1 MKMSFSAKPAL
12 LGRLTALAI
21 MATGL
26 TAPALP
32 DEAVETDSYRVGQTY
47 SSERARGLQACAQ
60 TCAEDQRCVAWSLT
74 PPTFRVGPRCELK
87 SSAGQA
93 QARPGYTSGL
103 SGVNAAPQMSRIPTQ
118 SASAPSTRPARSD
131 VLAGG
136 YAQSRQTATN
146 GTSMPPS
153 PDGAATSHML
163 PTPVSPSVQQ
173 APVRRQ
179 VQPTT
184 RTQLAS
190 NTTTRPATTSVASRA
205 RTQQT
210 SRQPS
215 SSTPTITSR
224 VTTRPVQRP
233 AATAVAA
240 QRPAASSTPTRT
252 VTRRTVSSSTPAPTA
267 TQSQAAATAAARS
280 TVSRAASTSTQRPSA
295 PATTSAVDT
304 RPPLPRPSRLPSLP
318 SPLQRNG
325 TAYSVQRMGD
335 MPGDVE
341 AAAGYVDGLPA
352 NARVEPIARNNRERD
367 RSSDDENGSDEEASW
382 PEGYPEYPDPL
393 GGPIGSTVMDED

>member
-26 TAPALP
+26 TAPALA
-32 DEAVETDSYRVGQTY
+32 DDAVETDSYRVGQTY

-60 TCAEDQRCVAWSLT
+60 SCAEDQRCVAWSLT

-87 SSAGQA
+87 SSAGQS
-93 QARPGYTSGL
+93 QSRPGYTSGL
-103 SGVNAAPQMSRIPTQ
+103 SGVSAAPQMSRPPVQ
-118 SASAPSTRPARSD
+118 SAATTQARPSRSQA
-131 VLAGG
+131 LSGG
-136 YAQSRQTATN
+136 YAQTRQTAAT
-146 GTSMPPS
+146 TASMPPA

-163 PTPVSPSVQQ
+163 PTPVTPSVQR
-173 APVRRQ
+173 APVRQ
-179 VQPTT
+179 QAQPTT

-190 NTTTRPATTSVASRA
+190 NTTTRAATTSVASQT
-205 RTQQT
+205 RTQQV

-215 SSTPTITSR
+215 ASTPTITSR
-224 VTTRPVQRP
+224 VTTRPVQSP

-240 QRPAASSTPTRT
+240 QRPATSSAPTRT
-252 VTRRTVSSSTPAPTA
+252 VTRRTVSSSTPAPTQ
-267 TQSQAAATAAARS
+267 TQSQAAATAAAS
-280 TVSRAASTSTQRPSA
+280 SNVSRTASTSTQRPTA
-295 PATTSAVDT
+295 PATSAAVDT

-325 TAYSVQRMGD
+325 TAYSVQRMGN
-335 MPGDVE
+335 MPGDAE

-352 NARVEPIARNNRERD
+352 NSRVEPIARNNRERD
-367 RSSDDENGSDEEASW
+367 RSSDDETGSDEEASW

>member
-26 TAPALP
+26 TAPALA
-32 DEAVETDSYRVGQTY
+32 DDAVETDSYRVGQTY

-60 TCAEDQRCVAWSLT
+60 SCAEDQRCVAWSLT

-87 SSAGQA
+87 SSAGQS
-93 QARPGYTSGL
+93 QSRPGYTSGL
-103 SGVNAAPQMSRIPTQ
+103 SGVSAAPQMSRTPVQ
-118 SASAPSTRPARSD
+118 SAATTQARPRSQA
-131 VLAGG
+131 LSGG
-136 YAQSRQTATN
+136 YAQTRQTAAT
-146 GTSMPPS
+146 TASMPPA

-163 PTPVSPSVQQ
+163 PTPVAPSVQR
-173 APVRRQ
+173 APVRQ
-179 VQPTT
+179 QAQPTT

-190 NTTTRPATTSVASRA
+190 NTTTRAATTSVASQA
-205 RTQQT
+205 RSQQVN
-210 SRQPS
+210 RQPS
-215 SSTPTITSR
+215 ASTPTISSR
-224 VTTRPVQRP
+224 VTTRPVQSP

-240 QRPAASSTPTRT
+240 QRPATSTAPTRT
-252 VTRRTVSSSTPAPTA
+252 VTRRTVSSSTPAPTQ
-267 TQSQAAATAAARS
+267 TQRQSAATAAAAS
-280 TVSRAASTSTQRPSA
+280 NVSRAASTRTQRPTA
-295 PATTSAVDT
+295 PAASAAVDT

-325 TAYSVQRMGD
+325 TAYSVQRMGN
-335 MPGDVE
+335 MPGDAE

-352 NARVEPIARNNRERD
+352 NSRVEPIARNNRERE